1 MRIEEV
7 IKTDLEMRTINT
19 LIIKQ
24 LIISK
29 IGNKERDKIDFERD
43 KSLLK
48 FRIKNEPLES
58 DF

>member
-1 MRIEEV
+1 
-7 IKTDLEMRTINT
+7 MRTINT